1 MSLLDM
7 CRLTDKMQIQ
17 ALGEVSVFWL
27 MSRDLVLSNHKAMQF
42 GWSIET

>member
-7 CRLTDKMQIQ
+7 CRLRDRVQIQ

-27 MSRDLVLSNHKAMQF
+27 VPRDLVLSNYEAMQF